1 MQTHT
6 LIKGFFSIF
15 LLCLLVS
22 TAAAAGGSG
31 TAGDP
36 YLIEIPAE
44 LQAMNNDL
52 DAYYS
57 LQNDI
62 DLTGVT

>member
-31 TAGDP
+31 TIGDP
-36 YLIEIPAE
+36 YGIATPAE
-44 LQAMNNDL
+44 LQNMQNDL
-52 DAYYS
+52 DAYY
-57 LQNDI
+57 
-62 DLTGVT
+62 VC